1 MDCLTDAL
9 AICNGDFDLP
19 ELVEYLFR
27 AMSFSWHFC
36 LPSIH
41 PVSGLSTGYVR
52 GGQVSLVWETS
63 VALLPTTNTP
73 RLSEIQP

>member
-41 PVSGLSTGYVR
+41 PVSDLSTGYV
-52 GGQVSLVWETS
+52 
-63 VALLPTTNTP
+63 
-73 RLSEIQP
+73 